1 MKTEK
6 IGAIIPAA
14 GAGKRMG
21 TQERKQFLLLRD
33 RPILAWTLA
42 ALQRIRWIDQIILVV
57 PEDKMR
63 FVQREIIEK
72 YHFSG
77 VTKVLAGGEE
87 RTDSVYL
94 GLQQLPADI
103 PWVMI
108 HDGVRPFI
116 REDLL
121 RTAVTT
127 AHESGNAILGVPVRD
142 TLKQVV
148 NQEILKTKKRNHYWL
163 IQTPQIFQTSQLQEL
178 YHQAIQDKVRVTDD
192 AGILEHYGKK
202 VVVCRGDYYNI
213 KITSPE
219 DLPIAERLLPL
230 YFPETLTK

>member
-21 TQERKQFLLLRD
+21 TQEKKQFLLLRD

-127 AHESGNAILGVPVRD
+127 AHESG
-142 TLKQVV
+142 
-148 NQEILKTKKRNHYWL
+148 
-163 IQTPQIFQTSQLQEL
+163 
-178 YHQAIQDKVRVTDD
+178 
-192 AGILEHYGKK
+192 
-202 VVVCRGDYYNI
+202 
-213 KITSPE
+213 
-219 DLPIAERLLPL
+219 
-230 YFPETLTK
+230 

>member
-1 MKTEK
+1 MKTDR
-6 IGAIIPAA
+6 IGAIVPAA
-14 GAGKRMG
+14 GTGKRMG
-21 TQERKQFLLLRD
+21 AQEKKQFLLLRD
-33 RPILAWTLA
+33 RPVLAWTLA
-42 ALQRIRWIDQIILVV
+42 ALHRIRWLDQIILVV

-72 YHFSG
+72 FHFST
-77 VTKVLAGGEE
+77 VSKILAGGEE

-94 GLQQLPADI
+94 GLQQFPTDI

-121 RTAVTT
+121 RTVITT
-127 AHESGNAILGVPVRD
+127 AHEAGNAILGVPVRD

-148 NQEILKTKKRNHYWL
+148 NQEILKTKKRSHYWL
-163 IQTPQIFQTSQLQEL
+163 IQTPQIFQTPQLQEL
-178 YHQAIQDKVRVTDD
+178 YRQAIKDKLQATDD

-230 YFPETLTK
+230 YFPEILTK